1 MHKSSKDSLPGSA
14 WTPFG
19 HLPHGQLEVHKALA
33 LGQLGSLPYVSH
45 WLPVEMP

>member
-1 MHKSSKDSLPGSA
+1 MHKPSKDSLPGSS

-19 HLPHGQLEVHKALA
+19 HPLLGQSEVHKALD

-45 WLPVEMP
+45 WLPIEMP